1 LHNKLFPLERRE
13 FHLNPLRFFLEDTI
27 VALSTPPGRGGVS
40 VVRISGFLAKKI
52 GISVCGGLAG
62 PNKLNPCDVRGEGGK
77 RIDSGLVVFFKSPRS
92 YTGED
97 VVEISCHGNP
107 LIVDS
112 IIESC
117 CFFGARLAEPGE
129 FTKRA
134 FMNEKI
140 DLAQAESVADL
151 ISAQTSSAVVA
162 ANSSLR
168 GDFSKSIN
176 SSIDE
181 VIQIRVLVEA
191 LLDFSDEDSVLLIEE
206 KKTKIGDG
214 ICLVRDVLLKLVE
227 RGEFGNKML
236 EGLRVVFAGPPNCG
250 KSTLLNL
257 IAKEELA
264 ITSSAP
270 GTTRDL
276 IKAQVDV
283 RGIPVEFT
291 DTAGIRGG
299 VSEQVE
305 TEGINRAVE
314 VLGRSDVVVV
324 MSEVGEHFDITV
336 PQNATSLRVFN
347 KIDLHSNEVAGERGG
362 AFYVSAKTGEGVDA
376 FLDCVVSYSPG
387 PPETPLVA
395 RRRHLESLNEAI
407 GFLEQSVLNLENK
420 VSLEIIA
427 EDLRGVQIALGN
439 ITRPISADELLG
451 NIFSSFCIGK

>member
-1 LHNKLFPLERRE
+1 M
-13 FHLNPLRFFLEDTI
+13 EDTI

-40 VVRISGFLAKKI
+40 VVRVSGVVAKKI
-52 GISVCGGLAG
+52 GVSMCGDLAD
-62 PNKLNPCDVRGEGGK
+62 PNKLKPCVVRGEGGK
-77 RIDSGLVVFFKSPRS
+77 RIDSGLVVFFKGPKS

-97 VVEISCHGNP
+97 VVEINCHGNP

-117 CFFGARLAEPGE
+117 CFFGARMAEPGE

-176 SSIDE
+176 SLIDE
-181 VIQIRVLVEA
+181 VVRVRVLVEA

-206 KKTKIGDG
+206 KKKKISDG
-214 ICLVRDVLLKLVE
+214 VDLIKGVLLGLVE

-236 EGLRVVFAGPPNCG
+236 EGVRVVFTGPPNCG

-257 IAKEELA
+257 IAKEEIA
-264 ITSSAP
+264 ITSSSP

-276 IKAQVDV
+276 IRAQVDI

-314 VLGRSDVVVV
+314 VLSRSDVVVV
-324 MSEVGEHFDITV
+324 MSEVGECFDIPI
-336 PQNATSLRVFN
+336 PQSATSLRVFN
-347 KIDLHSNEVAGERGG
+347 KIDQLSNEVAGERGG

-376 FLDCVVSYSPG
+376 LLDCVVSYSPG

-407 GFLEQSVLNLENK
+407 GFLEQSILNLKNK
-420 VSLEIIA
+420 VSLEVVA
-427 EDLRGVQIALGN
+427 EDLRGVQTALGN
-439 ITRPISADELLG
+439 ITRPMSADDLLG